1 MAVTEVT
8 RNVWDITSTQTAELI
23 PIESNKGAIRS
34 ISVSNQH
41 ATDDAVLDLY
51 LDDEG
56 YLSANHIYLIKGVK
70 IPAGTTLVMDDVS
83 FNNNSYALYM
93 TNSGGAPLSIIIR

>member
-8 RNVWDITSTQTAELI
+8 KNVFDVTSTQTATLI
-23 PIESNKGAIRS
+23 PIESNRGLIRS

-70 IPAGTTLVMDDVS
+70 IPAGTTLVMDTVG
-83 FNNNSYALYM
+83 FNNNNYSLAM
-93 TNSGGAPLSIIIR
+93 TNSGGAPISIMIR

>member
-8 RNVWDITSTQTAELI
+8 RDVWDVTSTQTATLI
-23 PIESNKGAIRS
+23 PIESNRGSIRS

-41 ATDDAVLDLY
+41 ATDDAVLDFY

-70 IPAGTTLVMDDVS
+70 IPAGTTFVMDGVG
-83 FNNNSYALYM
+83 FNNNTYSLAM
-93 TNSGGAPLSIIIR
+93 TNSGGAPISIIIR